1 MSRLRLSLAFVLT
14 AAALSGRTALA
25 APPEDGLP
33 VDAALEDAGE
43 QEDVL
48 EIVDEAELPAE
59 DAIEVAPADE
69 DEATPEEREAE
80 AEIAGADPQAEIA
93 EPEPQAEIAEPEPIV
108 AGEPDAAPT
117 HAETAGHDTAVA
129 GPTDGDAEPAPEAG
143 LDEAGM
149 AAAGIS
155 PEGEILDPKL
165 YAEFLRTIVRSKRD
179 AVLEKITEK
188 AMAKQLARMDFVS
201 AIFSIVSLLG
211 IVILFSPLWLRGKY
225 PGKGGILWK
234 YSALAALLFVL
245 TINLFSG
252 VLGVLRTGQMVA
264 GSATNPQVQI
274 VEATFDV
281 IDEKAEDIAP
291 MGPVIVEPTLA
302 QLDGSS
308 DEPLPVMLL
317 QNVQK
322 FKQEFTIFQ
331 SVANFF
337 KGISWIFGYVPIV
350 LSLVTVA
357 LFLVGLKP
365 TLTDIVK
372 LPQRAAEGEQGVA
385 GRVTKATLRRVGWE
399 FVTTI
404 VIMFL
409 LMFVMIGAGLLLA
422 QALNPAIEAFLA
434 YLAVSF
440 LYVQLVPDA
449 SSAVVLVGLGGTVL
463 FLVLDLAV
471 VIMASALYIGK
482 AHKIFQRRFHDK
494 EPLRAHRRFWT
505 WGTISLVW
513 ALAFPLLYIVAAK
526 PAVELLIDKTT
537 GGEEINWALV
547 LTSGPVVLVVA
558 FIGLF
563 VLLRG
568 PKAIGF
574 IAKYRVPKLGRPLGD
589 AMPVRS
595 GMTGPASTVD
605 APIAVQADA
614 EEEAMF
620 GAPVMDAPDDDFGH
634 VPVRTGAT
642 RAYPTVGTAG
652 DGVRKKSVRMPTTR
666 YGSVR

>member
-1 MSRLRLSLAFVLT
+1 MSRSRFSLALALT
-14 AAALSGRTALA
+14 VVFFSGRAALA
-25 APPEDGLP
+25 ASPETGEAEIP
-33 VDAALEDAGE
+33 AEDAGE
-43 QEDVL
+43 GEEVL
-48 EIVDEAELPAE
+48 EIVDEEAAQDGEPPEGDTGAVEGVVEAAPEPEGELEAAPEPEGEAAR
-59 DAIEVAPADE
+59 DDAPADP
-69 DEATPEEREAE
+69 EA
-80 AEIAGADPQAEIA
+80 
-93 EPEPQAEIAEPEPIV
+93 IV
-108 AGEPDAAPT
+108 AGAQPDAAPT
-117 HAETAGHDTAVA
+117 HAEAPGEHAGAAGESPVDEAAMPAVQDEA
-129 GPTDGDAEPAPEAG
+129 ALAQAG
-143 LDEAGM
+143 LSAD
-149 AAAGIS
+149 
-155 PEGEILDPKL
+155 GEILDPKL
-165 YAEFLRTIVRSKRD
+165 YAEFLRGIVRAKRE
-179 AVLEKITEK
+179 AVLEKITDKVME
-188 AMAKQLARMDFVS
+188 KQLSRMDFVS

-211 IVILFSPLWLRGKY
+211 IVILFSPLWLAKKY
-225 PGKGGILWK
+225 PGKGGVLWK

-264 GSATNPQVQI
+264 GAATNPQVQI

-302 QLDGSS
+302 QLEGSS

-322 FKQEFTIFQ
+322 FKEDFTIFQ

-357 LFLVGLKP
+357 LFLVGLRP

-372 LPQRAAEGEQGVA
+372 LPQRAAEGESGVA

-409 LMFVMIGAGLLLA
+409 LMFVMISAGLLLA
-422 QALNPAIEAFLA
+422 EALNPAIEAFLA
-434 YLAVSF
+434 YLFVAF

-482 AHKIFQRRFHDK
+482 SHKIFQRRFQDK
-494 EPLRAHRRFWT
+494 EPLRAHGRFWL

-513 ALAFPLLYIVAAK
+513 ALAFPLLYILAAK

-537 GGEEINWALV
+537 AGEEINWALV

-568 PKAIGF
+568 PRAIGF
-574 IAKYRVPKLGRPLGD
+574 IAKYRVPKLGRPIGD

-595 GMTGPASTVD
+595 GMTGPAPTVD
-605 APIAVQADA
+605 APIAVHADA
-614 EEEAMF
+614 PDEEAMF
-620 GAPVMDAPDDDFGH
+620 GAPVMDEAPHDDFGH

-642 RAYPTVGTAG
+642 RAYPTVGTGG
-652 DGVRKKSVRMPTTR
+652 DAVHKKVRMPTTR